1 MLRLAILIC
10 TLLVVLAGCGYHPEG
25 YSGVDQKPAPSLYL
39 ELARNKTGR
48 AFIENALSNR
58 VAERFGRSGRFHLS
72 ENRSQAELYL
82 TIDITSFSSVAIAY
96 DRTDTIRLYRS
107 SLTLVGTLTRNVDGR
122 ILWKGPVSESIE
134 YEANVDRAVQQANE
148 NEAIAR
154 LCELLADDLYA
165 RTIDDF

>member
-1 MLRLAILIC
+1 MLRQIV
-10 TLLVVLAGCGYHPEG
+10 LVFALPIILAGCGYHSEG
-25 YSGVDQKPAPSLYL
+25 YSSVDARPAPSLYL

-58 VAERFGRSGRFHLS
+58 VAERFGRGGRFRLT
-72 ENRSQAELYL
+72 ENYPQAELHL
-82 TIDITSFSSVAIAY
+82 SIDITAFSSVAIAY
-96 DRTDTIRLYRS
+96 DQTDTIRLYRS
-107 SLTLVGTLTRNVDGR
+107 SLSLVGTLTRSGDGR

-134 YEANVDRAVQQANE
+134 YEANDDRAVQQANE

-154 LCELLADDLYA
+154 LSELLADDLYA